1 MTCIVGMLNGNG
13 VTIGAD
19 SAGVSGTALVIRKD
33 PKVFINGDF
42 LIGCTSS
49 FRMIQ
54 LLQYSLKVEKRPTKM
69 DVHEYMCTTFIDSVR
84 KTFKDGGY
92 LQKETDGEEK
102 GGLFLVGYEGRL
114 FKIDTDFQVGESFDG
129 FESVGCGDDFALGSL
144 CTTRGIL
151 DMSVEER
158 ITLALKVASERSS
171 GVRPPF
177 ILKTI

>member
-1 MTCIVGMLNGNG
+1 MTCIVGMLNGTG